1 MLYVVTLTYLRAQQD
16 IQAHLGTHR
25 DWLIEHARA
34 GRIIAA
40 GPLETGD
47 GGAILAHCESRSEL
61 DDMLERDSFRVHGLA
76 QYGVQAFDAALRAQA
91 FPAAWAPA
99 AKAP

>member
-1 MLYVVTLTYLRAQQD
+1 MLYVVTLTYLRPRQD

-25 DWLIEHARA
+25 DWLIEHART

-40 GPLETGD
+40 GPLESGD
-47 GGAILAHCESRSEL
+47 GGVILAHCQSRDEL
-61 DDMLERDSFRVHGLA
+61 DDMLQSDSFRVHGLA

-91 FPAAWAPA
+91 FPAAWAPE

>member
-1 MLYVVTLTYLRAQQD
+1 MLYVVTLTYLRSQQD

-61 DDMLERDSFRVHGLA
+61 DDMLERDSFRVHGL
-76 QYGVQAFDAALRAQA
+76 VRTDVLSFHAACRAQA
-91 FPAAWAPA
+91 FPAAWAPE